1 MKDLYV
7 PKLVTGEWSSAN
19 AFTEIQSGSDF
30 TLIESKAERQ
40 EDGTY
45 LINAVKPFVPY
56 GEHNLTNNIVYFV
69 LTRAEM
75 VDGNDGLTLFLV
87 PKKIPDDD
95 GDIKAS
101 DINNMR
107 CEKIA
112 NTMGFRGVPTCE
124 MHFENSKGFLIG
136 EVGKGLTELFV
147 MMNENRILV
156 SSQSLGV
163 AETAAQFAKGYA
175 KFRVQGHKEIGG
187 IRRQVTISEH
197 PDVMRMILKSDA
209 WLQGLRGVLFSTG
222 MLMDNIQFDKND
234 VEKSKR
240 RVALMG
246 PVLKALTSNMAIDIA
261 LRSQS
266 IMGARGYLEEGQMSQ
281 FIRDIRVTQIYE
293 GSNGIQALQFMNARL
308 EGDGAMIEYLD
319 DERDYVESGVEVAN
333 KLFQD
338 EFIVPYSDALSKL
351 NEFVIEKLENV
362 VLRVAKSVW

>member
-1 MKDLYV
+1 MKCILKTQRV
-7 PKLVTGEWSSAN
+7 
-19 AFTEIQSGSDF
+19 
-30 TLIESKAERQ
+30 
-40 EDGTY
+40 
-45 LINAVKPFVPY
+45 
-56 GEHNLTNNIVYFV
+56 
-69 LTRAEM
+69 
-75 VDGNDGLTLFLV
+75 
-87 PKKIPDDD
+87 
-95 GDIKAS
+95 
-101 DINNMR
+101 
-107 CEKIA
+107 
-112 NTMGFRGVPTCE
+112 
-124 MHFENSKGFLIG
+124 LIG

-266 IMGARGYLEEGQMSQ
+266 IMGARGYLE
-281 FIRDIRVTQIYE
+281 
-293 GSNGIQALQFMNARL
+293 
-308 EGDGAMIEYLD
+308 
-319 DERDYVESGVEVAN
+319 
-333 KLFQD
+333 
-338 EFIVPYSDALSKL
+338 
-351 NEFVIEKLENV
+351 
-362 VLRVAKSVW
+362 

>member
-1 MKDLYV
+1 
-7 PKLVTGEWSSAN
+7 
-19 AFTEIQSGSDF
+19 
-30 TLIESKAERQ
+30 
-40 EDGTY
+40 
-45 LINAVKPFVPY
+45 
-56 GEHNLTNNIVYFV
+56 
-69 LTRAEM
+69 
-75 VDGNDGLTLFLV
+75 
-87 PKKIPDDD
+87 
-95 GDIKAS
+95 
-101 DINNMR
+101 
-107 CEKIA
+107 
-112 NTMGFRGVPTCE
+112 

-308 EGDGAMIEYLD
+308 EGDGGAMIEYLD

-351 NEFVIEKLENV
+351 NEFVIEKLGKCCSEGCEECLVKAQDFLHV
-362 VLRVAKSVW
+362 VGYMVVAKSWCEQIHHIFSQNEQYVRDHKNLVIMGKYFMGNVFPEIHFYLNSLISPHKDVLRYEF